1 MLQFALVL
9 DNEYGA
15 QVACKVADHC
25 CVCMCVRACLCLRV
39 CEANLWLLK
48 SCLCCKFVEYI
59 SGVIGYWGSD
69 E

>member
-1 MLQFALVL
+1 MEHKLLARSQTIA
-9 DNEYGA
+9 A
-15 QVACKVADHC
+15 
-25 CVCMCVRACLCLRV
+25 CVCMCVRARFCVRV
-39 CEANLWLLK
+39 CEANLWLLR